1 MERNVSPRIGT
12 YSRTTGET
20 SVSVTIGLDGS
31 GQASISTGQGMFDHL
46 LNQLSRH
53 GLIDLDVKAEGDSAL
68 TGWHHTVED
77 TGIALGRAFAQAI
90 GDGAG
95 IRRMGHALVPLDE
108 TLAQVALDISGRG
121 YAVVNLGV
129 SGSFI
134 AGLPGDLVRHF
145 LEAFAIEARVTLHV
159 RVLEGVNAHHKVEAS
174 FKALAKA
181 MRDAVEL
188 DSRAAGQT
196 PSTKGTISG

>member
-1 MERNVSPRIGT
+1 MADRTGT
-12 YSRTTGET
+12 YARTTGET
-20 SVSVTIGLDGS
+20 DIRVTIGLDGT
-31 GQASISTGQGMFDHL
+31 GQASIATGNGMFDHL

-53 GLIDLDVKAEGDSAL
+53 GLFDLSISASGDSQL

-77 TGIALGRAFAQAI
+77 TGIAVGRAFADAV

-108 TLAQVALDISGRG
+108 ALARVTLDISGRG
-121 YAVVNLGV
+121 YSAIDLGV
-129 SGSFI
+129 TGVDI

-145 LEAFAIEARVTLHV
+145 LESFAAEARITLHATV
-159 RVLEGVNAHHKVEAS
+159 MSGINAHHKVEAT

-181 MRDAVEL
+181 LRDATEI
-188 DSRAAGQT
+188 DPRAGAQV
-196 PSTKGTISG
+196 PSTKGTIT

>member
-1 MERNVSPRIGT
+1 
-12 YSRTTGET
+12 
-20 SVSVTIGLDGS
+20 
-31 GQASISTGQGMFDHL
+31 
-46 LNQLSRH
+46 
-53 GLIDLDVKAEGDSAL
+53 
-68 TGWHHTVED
+68 
-77 TGIALGRAFAQAI
+77 
-90 GDGAG
+90 
-95 IRRMGHALVPLDE
+95 MGHALVPLDE

-134 AGLPGDLVRHF
+134 AGLLPGDLVRHF
-145 LEAFAIEARVTLHV
+145 LEAFASRPGLRSTSACS
-159 RVLEGVNAHHKVEAS
+159 EGVNAHHKVEAS

-188 DSRAAGQT
+188 DPRAGGQT

>member
-1 MERNVSPRIGT
+1 MADRTGKYE
-12 YSRTTGET
+12 RTTGET
-20 SVSVTIGLDGS
+20 DIRVTIGLDG
-31 GQASISTGQGMFDHL
+31 TGQSSIDTGNGMFDHL

-53 GLIDLDVKAEGDSAL
+53 GLFDLSVSASGDSQL

-77 TGIALGRAFAQAI
+77 TGIAVGRAFADAI

-108 TLAQVALDISGRG
+108 ALSRVVIDISGRG
-121 YAVVNLGV
+121 YSTIDLGV
-129 SGSFI
+129 TGVDI

-145 LEAFAIEARVTLHV
+145 LESFAAEARITLHATV
-159 RVLEGVNAHHKVEAS
+159 MSGINAHHKVEAT

-181 MRDAVEL
+181 LRDATEI
-188 DSRAAGQT
+188 DPRAGAQG
-196 PSTKGTISG
+196 PS